1 MAGDVDELGTVEP
14 PPCRQPLE
22 MLERDGEG
30 EWVVRE
36 FYRDP
41 DAVDMVRVFGTH
53 ESRIE
58 AMRAAKETME
68 ERRHP
73 CLVRWDDDTSVGGLY
88 WNPAFERLAVEYSD
102 LLRSWVVTPREDHVV
117 FQTAESTDTAYQL
130 GTMVLERYDFQ
141 RVEFYSREGERETER
156 EHRFLRH
163 EIARSGVRFER
174 GPIPAAVERPAVAVD
189 DERRSETNTTTVG
202 GRAVASTLAS
212 VLPDI
217 TRLEPLE
224 TDGVVHTYRTPWD
237 GRTVQIWVLD
247 PEHADHRALTHAFES
262 TVTVWENL
270 PGQHVTPV
278 VRRDD
283 PPATWVAYDASDP
296 LLADRH
302 TDLTTGESL
311 QVLSQVA
318 VALTTAQDADH
329 YRTGVTP
336 RRVRIRVGERATD
349 SEAYTGPPGSNDLVA
364 HVPGFGLHGRLA
376 EELNQRVASRY
387 MAPEQLREEQ
397 TPTTPVY
404 RLGAVAYRLLAETV
418 PYHTEQ
424 AYVAAIAEGDL
435 APPAEV
441 ADLPERV
448 SDSIMTAMHPDPQK
462 RFGTPVAFARAL
474 RDAYAIER

>member
-1 MAGDVDELGTVEP
+1 MVGDVDEVGAVQP

-41 DAVDMVRVFGTH
+41 DAVDAVRVFGTH
-53 ESRIE
+53 DTRIE

-68 ERRHP
+68 QRRHP
-73 CLVRWDDDTSVGGLY
+73 CLLRWDDETCVGGLY
-88 WNPAFERLAVEYSD
+88 WNPSFERLAVQYSD
-102 LLRSWVVTPREDHVV
+102 LLRSWVVTPGDDHVV
-117 FQTAESTDTAYQL
+117 FQTADSTDTAYQL
-130 GTMVLERYDFQ
+130 GTMVLERYDFE
-141 RVEFYSREGERETER
+141 RVEFYGHSGEKEAER

-174 GPIPAAVERPAVAVD
+174 GPVPENVERPAVAVD
-189 DERRSETNTTTVG
+189 KGRRSETETTTVG
-202 GRAVASTLAS
+202 GSAVASTLAS

-217 TRLEPLE
+217 TRLEPLD
-224 TDGVVHTYRTPWD
+224 TDGAVHTYRTPWD
-237 GRTVQIWVLD
+237 GRTVRIWVLA
-247 PEHADHRALTHAFES
+247 PEHADHQALNHAFES
-262 TVTVWENL
+262 TVAVWEDL
-270 PGQHVTPV
+270 PGPHVTPV

-283 PPATWVAYDASDP
+283 APATWVAYDASDP
-296 LLADRH
+296 ALADRH
-302 TDLTTGESL
+302 TDLTTGERL

-318 VALTTAQDADH
+318 AAMTAAQEADH
-329 YRTGVTP
+329 HRTGLTP
-336 RRVRIRVGERATD
+336 QRVRIGVGERARHSD
-349 SEAYTGPPGSNDLVA
+349 AYAGPTGSNDLVA
-364 HVPGFGLHGRLA
+364 HVAGFGLHGRLA

-404 RLGAVAYRLLAETV
+404 RLGAVAYWLLAETL

-424 AYVAAIAEGDL
+424 AYVAAIAESDL
-435 APPAEV
+435 ASPAEV
-441 ADLPERV
+441 ADVPQRV
-448 SDSIMTAMHPDPQK
+448 SDSIMTAMHPDPDQ
-462 RFGTPVAFARAL
+462 RYGTPVAFDRAL